1 MKVKNPASKCLHGV
15 GILFVIICTVLVS
28 GPLYITAINIFK
40 PTSMISESPLT
51 FPHPFIMD
59 NIIGVL
65 KNPNVSIA
73 KMYLNSI
80 SITLFGTCIC
90 ILVSS
95 MAGYYVARVR
105 SKMSSF
111 LYIYFLLGLMVPY
124 VIVYVPLVTMF
135 KNVGIIGNLPGLI
148 LVFASGSVSFSVFMY
163 YGFIKSV
170 PMELEEAAI
179 MDGAGQ
185 FMIFRKI
192 IFPLVKPC
200 TTTVVIFI
208 GVSMWND
215 FLTPLLIGQVK
226 TITVGIYTA
235 IGSYSTDWGTVFA
248 YVMFATLP
256 IIILYLCAQKQFV
269 EGLIAG
275 AVKG

>member
-1 MKVKNPASKCLHGV
+1 MKVKNPASKCLHWV

-51 FPHPFIMD
+51 FPHPFILD

-105 SKMSSF
+105 SKLSSF

>member
-1 MKVKNPASKCLHGV
+1 MKVKNSVSKGLHWV
-15 GILFVIICTVLVS
+15 SILFLVICTILVS

-40 PTSMISESPLT
+40 PTAMISESPLT
-51 FPHPFIMD
+51 FPRPFILD

-65 KNPNVSIA
+65 RNPNVSIV
-73 KMYLNSI
+73 KMYMNSI
-80 SITLFGTCIC
+80 SITFFGTVIC

-95 MAGYYVARVR
+95 MAGYYVARTR
-105 SKMSSF
+105 SKLSSF

-163 YGFIKSV
+163 FGFIKSV

-185 FMIFRKI
+185 LTIFSKI

-200 TTTVVIFI
+200 TTTVIIFI